1 MARSRGWVVGVAA
14 LLCLFTLAAPAVV
27 SAGQTANTGNPGR
40 KLGRGLA
47 NLFLGAADIP
57 HYISDVNA
65 RYGPAAATFYGPIK
79 GLGHTLHRAVI
90 GAFEVVTFIIP
101 FKNVGYG
108 PLIQPE
114 YPGSFS
120 NH

>member
-1 MARSRGWVVGVAA
+1 MQSRRRGVGAVT
-14 LLCLFTLAAPAVV
+14 LLCLFALALPAAV
-27 SAGQTANTGNPGR
+27 SAGETAKTGHPGR

-57 HYISDVNA
+57 HYITDVNT
-65 RYGPAAATFYGPIK
+65 RYGAAAATFYGPIK
-79 GLGHTLHRAVI
+79 GLGHMAHRAVI
-90 GAFEVVTFIIP
+90 GAFEVVTFMLP

-114 YPGSFS
+114 YPGSFG
-120 NH
+120 NN